1 MIEINASNRSE
12 SKLRERVA
20 DSTSMAAAFGDK
32 RPHCLILDEIDGA
45 MGGAQGKGAINA
57 LVEIIKGGDKQDRAA
72 RAVAEGEDDAAG
84 GGGGVSRKKKQ
95 PSC

>member
-1 MIEINASNRSE
+1 MHAGYQVIEINASLASDRSE

-57 LVEIIKGGDKQDRAA
+57 LVEIIKGGDKQDR
-72 RAVAEGEDDAAG
+72 RPGPWLRTKTTPREAVAA
-84 GGGGVSRKKKQ
+84 
-95 PSC
+95 